1 MLNISELDFPGY
13 KAQSTLGKFFQHE
26 ESASRLAVIFPGY
39 GYTCDRAMLYYP
51 LQMLLAEGNDALQVN
66 YAFDNKPGFW
76 QSGDQTRALWFG
88 TDALAAMRAVL
99 GKGAYEQITMVGKS
113 LGSLAVGH
121 VSTFLHHYGA
131 MRGVLFTPLLK
142 NPALVQQLIAFK
154 GPLLL
159 VVGTADSMHDPAAL
173 KEIQAARE
181 VTVIE
186 VEGADHSLE
195 VKGEVLRSLDM
206 LKMVMERVSQFLQV
220 TDHS

>member
-1 MLNISELDFPGY
+1 MLNISDLDFPGY

-26 ESASRLAVIFPGY
+26 EPASRLAVIFPGY
-39 GYTCDRAMLYYP
+39 GYTCDRAMLHYP

-66 YAFDNKPGFW
+66 YAFDHKPGFW

-88 TDALAAMRAVL
+88 TDALAAMRTVL
-99 GKGAYEQITMVGKS
+99 AKGTYERITMVGKS

-121 VSTFLHHYGA
+121 VSTFLHHYGM
-131 MRGVLFTPLLK
+131 MRGVVFTPLLK
-142 NPALVQQLIAFK
+142 NPGLVQQLIAFK

-159 VVGTADSMHDPAAL
+159 VVGMADSMHDPAAL
-173 KEIQAARE
+173 KEMQAARD

-195 VKGEVLRSLDM
+195 VKGEVMRSLE
-206 LKMVMERVSQFLQV
+206 LLGMVMEGVEKFLQ
-220 TDHS
+220 TTE